1 MDCPACHQ
9 PNVDGARF
17 CAKCGALLP
26 AAGSEKDSLLG
37 QIVGGRYRITQM
49 LGEGGMG
56 RVYLAEQQMGTN
68 VRKVAVKT
76 LQAQYAKDQQVLAR
90 FHRECGTVSELEH
103 PNTIHFFDFGQ
114 TPDGQLY
121 IAMEYAQGQSLSDAL
136 HQGPMRPDRVLK
148 ILAQV
153 CGSLEE
159 AHRRGIVH
167 RDLKPDNV
175 ILTNRAGQA
184 DFVKV
189 LDFGIAKR
197 SEAKDQAQE
206 QKLTQ
211 QGMVLGTPPYMSPEQ
226 FTGKELDPRSDIYS
240 LAVMAYEM
248 LTGRLPFDADTPWQW
263 ATQHMTA
270 QPFPFEQVAAA
281 AAAGIPGPMKQ
292 AILRAL
298 SKDRTQRQ
306 AEVRQFYGELAS
318 GGTGMGTSP
327 VLPVAPHTGQGQQ
340 HPAWVTPPP
349 VAAHSQPGG
358 SNPPYTPPGQM
369 AYTPPP
375 PHVAHATPA
384 GGQTFPTSPQP
395 QAYGSPPARTGGG
408 KGLLIAV
415 LAIGAVVAIVAVV
428 LVVRQMGSQDDST
441 TASTA
446 NPTATQVAT
455 ANPTPGIPDKIA
467 LPTATE
473 ADAGKV
479 APGVV
484 TARKPPPATS
494 AAPSASTPPP
504 PPPPTLTGDAACA
517 EAKRQGENGDA
528 AAAARVFAGCTG
540 PGAAAA
546 RAAIVRGAPDAVKRR
561 IFNGDCAGARALVA
575 ALTAIGAA
583 GGAQAVI
590 DAAPQ
595 CKK

>member
-26 AAGSEKDSLLG
+26 ASTAEKDSLVG
-37 QIVGGRYRITQM
+37 QIVGGRYRITQL

-103 PNTIHFFDFGQ
+103 PNTIQFFDFGQ
-114 TPDGQLY
+114 TPEGELY

-136 HQGPMRPDRVLK
+136 QKGPMPPERVLK

-167 RDLKPDNV
+167 RDLKPDNI
-175 ILTNRAGQA
+175 ILTTRAGQS

-226 FTGKELDPRSDIYS
+226 FTGKELDARSDIYS

-281 AAAGIPGPMKQ
+281 AGIPAQMKS
-292 AILRAL
+292 AIMRAL
-298 SKDRTQRQ
+298 SKDRAQRQ
-306 AEVRQFYGELAS
+306 ADVRQFYQELAS

-327 VLPVAPHTGQGQQ
+327 ALAVAPPGG
-340 HPAWVTPPP
+340 PAHAPYMTPP
-349 VAAHSQPGG
+349 AAAAYGPPGG
-358 SNPPYTPPGQM
+358 AAPAYTPPAQM

-375 PHVAHATPA
+375 AYAAHATPA

-395 QAYGSPPARTGGG
+395 QAQGPAPQRTGGG
-408 KGLLIAV
+408 KGLIIALV
-415 LAIGAVVAIVAVV
+415 AIGGVLAVVAGV
-428 LVVRQMGSQDDST
+428 LVVRQMGSGDEKT
-441 TASTA
+441 PAT

-455 ANPTPGIPDKIA
+455 TPPTPGLPDKIA
-467 LPTATE
+467 LPSGE
-473 ADAGKV
+473 ANTGK
-479 APGVV
+479 PSTNPVV
-484 TARKPPPATS
+484 VHKPPTTT

-546 RAAIVRGAPDAVKRR
+546 RAAIVRTAPEAVKRH
-561 IFNGDCAGARALVA
+561 IFNGDCAGARALLA
-575 ALTAIGAA
+575 SLAAIGAA
-583 GGAQAVI
+583 GGAQAVL
-590 DAAPQ
+590 DGAPQ